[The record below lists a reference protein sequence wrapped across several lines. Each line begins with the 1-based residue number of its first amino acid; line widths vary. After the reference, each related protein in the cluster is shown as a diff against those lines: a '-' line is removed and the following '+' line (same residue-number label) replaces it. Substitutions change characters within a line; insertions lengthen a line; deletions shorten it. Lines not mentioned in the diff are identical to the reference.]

1 MYLELMGRDEGVKT
15 DPLIE
20 IKRRLSGF
28 YYTAAQQLNQ
38 SDIQ

>member
-28 YYTAAQQLNQ
+28 YYTGAQQFNQ